1 MRRRSALSAAAFTA
15 AAALLASALAG
26 CGGSGSGSQPPAALS
41 SIPGASAPSPTAA
54 PLASLPADAPK
65 FAIPPD
71 FHITVDADP
80 AGNATADK
88 VLLDA
93 QYQFYGFVEALS
105 SGDATDP
112 NFKAWTIQDAY
123 AGLSQSV
130 NTWKSH
136 GQRLTGAD
144 HLYDRKVT
152 VEAGGKSAIYTACE
166 DSSQAYPLNIK
177 SGKKDTNTAGKGNY
191 TLWQGTF
198 VKQTSGDWAL
208 NLIFTKP
215 GASQC
220 VVG

>member
-1 MRRRSALSAAAFTA
+1 MRRRSALSAGLTVG
-15 AAALLASALAG
+15 AALLAGSLAG
-26 CGGSGSGSQPPAALS
+26 CGGSGAQPPAALS
-41 SIPGASAPSPTAA
+41 SIAGASAPSPSAA
-54 PLASLPADAPK
+54 PLAALPADAPK

-71 FHITVDADP
+71 LHITIDADP
-80 AGNATADK
+80 TGNATADR

-105 SGDATDP
+105 AGDPEDR
-112 NFKAWTIQDAY
+112 NFKTWTIQNAY

-130 NTWKSH
+130 NTWKSRH
-136 GQRLTGAD
+136 ERLTGAD

-152 VEAGGKSAIYTACE
+152 VQADGKSATYTACE
-166 DSSQAYPLNIK
+166 DSSRAYPLNIK
-177 SGKKDTNTAGKGNY
+177 SGKKDTNTAGTGNY